1 MTTKVTLDINERLAE
16 KAKKYA
22 EEQGQSLSDLV
33 ETFLADVTEPKGKVL
48 EKITPK
54 NPELVKRIL
63 DGTEPIPK
71 NLEAFFSK
79 KEKHNSEYEYSELSE
94 EKKVLTEELMKKYGL

>member
-1 MTTKVTLDINERLAE
+1 MTTKVTLDINEKLAE

-33 ETFLADVTEPKGKVL
+33 ETFLADVTEPKGKAL

-63 DGTEPIPK
+63 DGTEPIPESLK
-71 NLEAFFSK
+71 KLYGILEGYT
-79 KEKHNSEYEYSELSE
+79 ENELNE
-94 EKKVLTEELMKKYGL
+94 AKYDYLKKKYGD